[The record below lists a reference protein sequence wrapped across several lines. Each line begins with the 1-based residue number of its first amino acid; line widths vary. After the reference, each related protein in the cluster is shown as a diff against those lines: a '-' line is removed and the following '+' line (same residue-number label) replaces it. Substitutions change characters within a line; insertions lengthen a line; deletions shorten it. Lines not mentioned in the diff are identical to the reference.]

1 MIFRFGCCTFIT
13 GFFLFFHLLEDIV
26 DFPFLGVTLSLLD
39 FSSSSICL
47 RILLIF
53 RFGCYTFIT
62 GFLLFVHL
70 LEDIVDFPFL
80 VLHFHYWIFPLLVDF
95 PFWVLHFH
103 YWIFPLLP
111 FA

>member
-1 MIFRFGCCTFIT
+1 M
-13 GFFLFFHLLEDIV
+13 
-26 DFPFLGVTLSLLD
+26 LGVTVSLLD

-53 RFGCYTFIT
+53 HVGCYTFVT
-62 GFLLFVHL
+62 GFFLFFHL
-70 LEDIVDFPFL
+70 LKDI
-80 VLHFHYWIFPLLVDF
+80 VDF

-103 YWIFPLLP
+103 YWIFALLP